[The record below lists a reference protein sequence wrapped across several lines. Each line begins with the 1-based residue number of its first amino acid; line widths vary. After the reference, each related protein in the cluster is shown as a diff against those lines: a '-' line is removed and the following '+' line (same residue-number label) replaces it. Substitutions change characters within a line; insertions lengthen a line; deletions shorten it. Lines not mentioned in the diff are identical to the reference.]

1 MTNAEKEIRSVLLGR
16 TLMRE
21 DGTLSVPEKG
31 EFYLSGGVTDGAGA
45 LRFLGMAR
53 RSLVF
58 ETRRVE
64 WDMRQTM
71 RRILQN
77 MGRGVELREQPET
90 IACIIRYV
98 LTKPVLLTFEY
109 REGLP
114 VLTAWT
120 GRSPMGLL
128 SIRRAFKT
136 IEKELPQ
143 DIFVTGKEAPDTP
156 EGETDRKKKADKE
169 AKRAEKQAKKA
180 AKQEEKVR
188 QKEEELRLKQEE
200 KERQEAAASGDF
212 WMLKE
217 EGIDHEHED
226 GSDQTRQ

>member
-45 LRFLGMAR
+45 LRFLGM
-53 RSLVF
+53 SKKSIVL

-64 WDMRQTM
+64 WDVKQTL
-71 RRILQN
+71 RRIFQS
-77 MGRGVELREQPET
+77 MGRGVNLREQPET

-98 LTKPVLLTFEY
+98 LTKPLLLTFEY
-109 REGLP
+109 REGFP
-114 VLTAWT
+114 VVTAWT

-143 DIFVTGKEAPDTP
+143 DIFVTGKEAPAAP
-156 EGETDRKKKADKE
+156 EGETDKKKKSDKE
-169 AKRAEKQAKKA
+169 AKRAEKQAKKRE
-180 AKQEEKVR
+180 KQEEKAR
-188 QKEEELRLKQEE
+188 RKEEEQRLKEEE
-200 KERQEAAASGDF
+200 KVRQEAAASGDF

-217 EGIDHEHED
+217 DEDHEHEY